1 MVAKGRS
8 TSQKV
13 CQSYYC
19 TVSMI
24 TCMLKVRMTFKICGF
39 VNTICL
45 QTCNSGTG
53 GWQTLSLMIA
63 YVIREGEL
71 GSPTLPCVIR
81 GKVCEYRAKHLK
93 HWSKKWQCDGRSV
106 CLSASYP
113 SNRVSLL
120 ETCFTKGKIVACQ
133 NQKHWASY
141 ADP

>member
-24 TCMLKVRMTFKICGF
+24 TCMLKVRVIFKICGF

-53 GWQTLSLMIA
+53 VQRANIIPLLSLLSH
-63 YVIREGEL
+63 YPREGEL

-106 CLSASYP
+106 CLSASHP
-113 SNRVSLL
+113 SNRGSLL

-133 NQKHWASY
+133 NQKH
-141 ADP
+141 